1 MRKRLGV
8 VVTAVVTASTVAATA
23 QAHVTVHP
31 NALPAGGFTVIT
43 VQVPNERDKAS
54 TVKVDVRFPN
64 GVFVAS
70 PSVVSGWRARVITQ
84 KLAKPVQ
91 IEPGFSVSTRV
102 ARVVFSGGRI
112 GPGQFLAFPV
122 SILVPNAKAGTLL
135 TFKAVQTY
143 SNGEVV
149 RWIGNPSAEDPAPQ
163 VLIRPDSSPVL
174 DYPAGASAAKQ
185 GMDNTLK
192 GIVFGL
198 PLGAVGA
205 YLALRR
211 RRKAE

>member
-1 MRKRLGV
+1 MKARVATLSIVALAGLTV
-8 VVTAVVTASTVAATA
+8 VATA
-23 QAHVTVHP
+23 QSHVTVHP

-112 GPGQFLAFPV
+112 GPG
-122 SILVPNAKAGTLL
+122 
-135 TFKAVQTY
+135 
-143 SNGEVV
+143 
-149 RWIGNPSAEDPAPQ
+149 
-163 VLIRPDSSPVL
+163 
-174 DYPAGASAAKQ
+174 
-185 GMDNTLK
+185 
-192 GIVFGL
+192 
-198 PLGAVGA
+198 
-205 YLALRR
+205 
-211 RRKAE
+211 